1 MNGRTA
7 WATDRLADSTVC
19 SVIFAPRPE
28 NYTLSSATTP
38 MRFADAINFESLIE
52 QNEFVARRLLQI
64 MNRAAPELQNLIAEY
79 LRDYL
84 ETSFTTLTVKLP
96 SEIVHYQ
103 VERVPSRTFPSASH
117 LNLVGPPVEG
127 LSFDLDDLLE
137 E

>member
-1 MNGRTA
+1 
-7 WATDRLADSTVC
+7 
-19 SVIFAPRPE
+19 
-28 NYTLSSATTP
+28 

-64 MNRAAPELQNLIAEY
+64 MNRAAPELWNLIAEY

-96 SEIVHYQ
+96 SEIGHYQ
-103 VERVPSRTFPSASH
+103 VERVPSRTFPFASH